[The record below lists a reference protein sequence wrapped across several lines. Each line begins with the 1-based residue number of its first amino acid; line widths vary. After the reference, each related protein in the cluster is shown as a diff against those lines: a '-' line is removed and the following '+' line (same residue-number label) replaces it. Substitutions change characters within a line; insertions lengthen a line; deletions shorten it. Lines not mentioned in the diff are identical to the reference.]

1 MKPRSDSKIA
11 RVDASKIV
19 TTSARQKN
27 SYDENIRL
35 QRSYVKKK
43 YVVMPFDLAPFER
56 RDILTVA
63 KEQEYAVMAVN
74 LLIIT
79 VSSKDLLLREEILDC
94 MFNYYY
100 FILALPSPYIAR
112 FRSCL
117 NLNLFEPNILV
128 ICPVDSDLVS
138 QPNLLAIC
146 TVNVSV

>member
-79 VSSKDLLLREEILDC
+79 VSSKDLLLREEILD
-94 MFNYYY
+94 
-100 FILALPSPYIAR
+100 
-112 FRSCL
+112 
-117 NLNLFEPNILV
+117 
-128 ICPVDSDLVS
+128 
-138 QPNLLAIC
+138 
-146 TVNVSV
+146 